1 MKKVIVRS
9 LDDPELED
17 GADKLRI
24 LAYPYFPEVQEVE
37 YYSSMYR
44 WFQSHPLANEVH
56 RWVAVA
62 DGGVV
67 GHLAAFPLYYRINGQ
82 RIIAYTP
89 GDYMVHPQ
97 YGFYALALMRR
108 FFRTCENCVSCDMV
122 PAVIGVET
130 RLGCQEAGKVSY
142 TAKLLNVSR
151 LPMLTVPAP
160 VRKLLNLRERAVYVR
175 GFSRQQPATGQGSSD
190 LQELGELPTRSRL
203 PIPAPVKALLNQG
216 LRGID
221 GALGAAFGGDLRAQE
236 VRGFDASFDEL
247 FERIAAVVPCVP
259 EKDAAFLR
267 WRYGPGS
274 FQAPVTV
281 LGVRGVEGLLGY
293 AVLKVSSKGQDGNI
307 LDLMTLPGR
316 GEVARALLREAIV
329 RFRRMGVQI
338 IRYRFVASPTAPSFG
353 DLRRLGFFR
362 RDNRRYTLLVKFAD
376 HDLHKMAR
384 DTANW
389 SYSIGDGEASFWVR

>member
-1 MKKVIVRS
+1 MKVIVRPYES
-9 LDDPELED
+9 ADLE
-17 GADKLRI
+17 GSIAKLRT
-24 LAYPYFPEVQEVE
+24 LAYPEWPEAHDVDWHASV
-37 YYSSMYR
+37 YR
-44 WFQSHPLANEVH
+44 WIESNPLANKMH
-56 RWVAVA
+56 RWVLDA
-62 DGGVV
+62 DGEVV
-67 GHLAAFPLYYRINGQ
+67 GHLAAVPQYYRVNGQ
-82 RIIAYTP
+82 RVLAHTP
-89 GDYMVHPQ
+89 TDYMVLPG
-97 YGFYALALMRR
+97 YGFHALSLMRT
-108 FFRTCENCVSCDMV
+108 FFRTCENYVACNWV
-122 PAVIGVET
+122 
-130 RLGCQEAGKVSY
+130 QEATAIEAKFGAEDSGELQYELKVLDMTKY
-142 TAKLLNVSR
+142 PGFPAGPTALAMKLLSR
-151 LPMLTVPAP
+151 
-160 VRKLLNLRERAVYVR
+160 
-175 GFSRQQPATGQGSSD
+175 
-190 LQELGELPTRSRL
+190 
-203 PIPAPVKALLNQG
+203 G

-281 LGVRGVEGLLGY
+281 LGVRGVEGLLLGY